1 MKKISEKQR
10 QLFNEIDRIIWE
22 DWDPIGVN
30 DYGEDCRDEYESYIP
45 HLFSLVE
52 QGADYKKIAK
62 HLSDLEKNT
71 MGMLGSYEHC
81 EEVAKKL
88 IEAKNII
95 NR

>member
-1 MKKISEKQR
+1 MKKLSEKQR

-30 DYGEDCRDEYESYIP
+30 DNENCRDEYASYIP

-62 HLSDLEKNT
+62 HLSDVEKIT
-71 MGMLGSYEHC
+71 MGMLGNYEHC
-81 EEVAKKL
+81 EEIAKKL
-88 IEAKNII
+88 IEAKNMI
-95 NR
+95 NK